1 MHKREKAPEKIE
13 LGFAVF
19 LDLDPALRAA
29 QHAHKA
35 AQQQFRQRVEHFRLL
50 PRLRY
55 FLEKLTPAEPMTN
68 HPPHREPPPVGDS
81 RYVLSAPMGIP
92 IVLDSSDYP
101 SHGIRR
107 LIRSVGAKLFFPPPS
122 STASPPPSAPT
133 ILRP

>member
-55 FLEKLTPAEPMTN
+55 FLEKLKPAEPMTN

-81 RYVLSAPMGIP
+81 RYVLSAPMGLP

-101 SHGIRR
+101 VRYPF
-107 LIRSVGAKLFFPPPS
+107 RSYQVDISRIACHPRCA
-122 STASPPPSAPT
+122 T
-133 ILRP
+133 R